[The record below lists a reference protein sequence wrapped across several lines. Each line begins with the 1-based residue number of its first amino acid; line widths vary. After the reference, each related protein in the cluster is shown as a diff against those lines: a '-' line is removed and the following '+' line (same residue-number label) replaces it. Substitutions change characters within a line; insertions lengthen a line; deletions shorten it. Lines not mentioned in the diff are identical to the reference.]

1 MNGYPKVFN
10 IESDPHEE
18 HNIGE
23 MYEVGARAGVE
34 GGGGIQGKP
43 REITEPAGS
52 EHDEILSGNAGSR
65 RRRSRRWS
73 FKLRRR

>member
-23 MYEVGARAGVE
+23 MYERVLGPLLKIVGEYKTSLA
-34 GGGGIQGKP
+34 KYP
-43 REITEPAGS
+43 NPPPA
-52 EHDEILSGNAGSR
+52 NMTR
-65 RRRSRRWS
+65 
-73 FKLRRR
+73 F